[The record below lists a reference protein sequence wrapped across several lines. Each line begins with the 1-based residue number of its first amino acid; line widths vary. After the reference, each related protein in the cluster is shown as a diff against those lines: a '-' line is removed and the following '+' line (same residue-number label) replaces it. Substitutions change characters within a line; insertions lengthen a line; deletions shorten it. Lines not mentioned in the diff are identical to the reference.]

1 MLFRFSIFVAVVVVI
16 CHAACPFSKLAK
28 RADNP
33 SDILLQRSLSI
44 IAGGEFVPSDRRL
57 LSTVK
62 VEANGKPTLTQ
73 ATVTAI
79 EADFCTLGGGV
90 LGTIPSTTTTTTTRR
105 RGRESTAGTCSV
117 SKGTNRADEDSI
129 ARADIIGGVLQLGAH
144 DVATYDRNNKDG
156 LGKGGADGCVC
167 MKKGENKGLAFI
179 LNLLDPIYTTKY
191 SNLISKADFWAVM
204 GNAAIK
210 MAIPEEFAPLT
221 VAFKYGRA
229 DSPDC
234 SACSAAME
242 ERLPNEQLGL
252 SHVIDVF
259 GTRMGFTNK
268 EIVALM
274 GAHSVGRMD
283 PHVAGHAGVWDGS
296 MSLLDGA
303 YYDDMINRPWVRFKV
318 DETTGVANSLV
329 SDKAISAPY
338 PNDVHDAT
346 KMEWR
351 ISGDSDTSAFSTQ
364 QKLFNTDMCL
374 AWDIGDGGSSVVAVN
389 ANACTMRPGTTSP
402 SAAEFGG
409 RGGATL
415 VRAAAPVGG
424 TCGPQTAA
432 DMAAAVTVYA
442 KDTATFLKDF
452 SAAWTKLMSMTTS
465 NLVDVGTSQ
474 TALVGE
480 DEWTEA
486 VQPVM

>member
-1 MLFRFSIFVAVVVVI
+1 LFRFSIFVAALVVI
-16 CHAACPFSKLAK
+16 CHAACPFSKLAN
-28 RADNP
+28 RADDP
-33 SDILLQRSLSI
+33 SDILLQRSRSI
-44 IAGGEFVPSDRRL
+44 IAEFSELPSDRRL

-62 VEANGKPTLTQ
+62 LGANGKPTLTQ

-90 LGTIPSTTTTTTTRR
+90 LGTIPSTTTTTTTG
-105 RGRESTAGTCSV
+105 RGGRTATASTAGTCSV
-117 SKGTNRADEDSI
+117 TKGTNRADANSI

-144 DVATYDRNNKDG
+144 DVATFDRFNKDG
-156 LGKGGADGCVC
+156 LGLGGADGCVC
-167 MKKGENKGLAFI
+167 MKKGENKGLTFI

-210 MAIPEEFAPLT
+210 MAIPEANAPLT

-242 ERLPNEQLGL
+242 ERLPNEELGL

-283 PHVAGHAGVWDGS
+283 PHVTGHAGVWDDT
-296 MSLLDGA
+296 MSLLDSA
-303 YYDDMINRPWVRFKV
+303 YYNTILNRPWVRFQV
-318 DETTGVANSLV
+318 DETTVVANSLSNGAV
-329 SDKAISAPY
+329 SAPY
-338 PNDVHDAT
+338 PNDVHVAT

-351 ISGDSDTSAFSTQ
+351 IPGNTDTSAFSTQ
-364 QKLFNTDMCL
+364 PKLFNTDMCL
-374 AWDIGDGGSSVVAVN
+374 AWDIGDGSSVAAVN
-389 ANACTMRPGTTSP
+389 ANKCTTRPGTTSP
-402 SAAEFGG
+402 SVAQG
-409 RGGATL
+409 R
-415 VRAAAPVGG
+415 RAAAPVDG
-424 TCGPQTAA
+424 TCGPQPAA
-432 DMAAAVTVYA
+432 EMAAAVQLYA
-442 KDTATFLKDF
+442 TDTATFLKDF

-465 NLVDVGTSQ
+465 TLVDVGTSQ

-486 VQPVM
+486 VRPVF